1 MCKEFERIWL
11 SNGNKFI
18 IGDELTICDL
28 HAFTEFQQSSVACG
42 YDFSQKFPKIHDW
55 MKRIYDIP
63 EFKDV
68 DKGVLAAVDFF
79 GKSVTPP
86 SKN

>member
-55 MKRIYDIP
+55 MKRIYDIT